1 MSCKSICTLSW
12 VLLAIKISVMI
23 EESIIPQIEGFELI
37 SGNYE
42 ENPDFHD
49 ALLVDFRVM
58 NSQDRSLSVELSLN
72 TFWYDFDREYEPGES
87 LAHLGD
93 VIVTFL
99 LEDVRSI
106 VFDNESGL
114 DFTTGVNIRWADYYD
129 KSREYF
135 ELSADDLGLQI
146 IAGKIRIKSV
156 KPSPEDLFDF

>member
-1 MSCKSICTLSW
+1 
-12 VLLAIKISVMI
+12 MI

-129 KSREYF
+129 KSREYL

-146 IAGKIRIKSV
+146 IAGKIGVKSV
-156 KPSPEDLFDF
+156 KPAPEDLFDF

>member
-1 MSCKSICTLSW
+1 MSSKSICPQFW
-12 VLLAIKISVMI
+12 VLLTIKISVMI

-37 SGNYE
+37 SANYE

-58 NSQDRSLSVELSLN
+58 NSQDRCLSVEMSLN
-72 TFWYDFDREYEPGES
+72 TFWYDFDKEYEPGES

-114 DFTTGVNIRWADYYD
+114 DFTTGVNIRRADYYD
-129 KSREYF
+129 KSRDYF

-146 IAGKIRIKSV
+146 IAGKIGVKSV
-156 KPSPEDLFDF
+156 KPAPEDLFDF

>member
-1 MSCKSICTLSW
+1 
-12 VLLAIKISVMI
+12 MI

-37 SGNYE
+37 SANYE

-99 LEDVRSI
+99 LENVRSI

-114 DFTTGVNIRWADYYD
+114 DFTTGVNIRRADYFD
-129 KSREYF
+129 KSREYL

-146 IAGKIRIKSV
+146 IAGKIGIKSV
-156 KPSPEDLFDF
+156 KPAPEDLFDF

>member
-1 MSCKSICTLSW
+1 MSSKSICPQFW
-12 VLLAIKISVMI
+12 VLLTIKISVMI

-37 SGNYE
+37 SANYE

-49 ALLVDFRVM
+49 ALLVEFRVM
-58 NSQDRSLSVELSLN
+58 NSQDRCLSVEMSLN
-72 TFWYDFDREYEPGES
+72 TFWYDFDKEYEPGES

-114 DFTTGVNIRWADYYD
+114 DFTTGVNIRRADYYD

-146 IAGKIRIKSV
+146 IAGKIGIKSV
-156 KPSPEDLFDF
+156 KPAPEDLFDF

>member
-1 MSCKSICTLSW
+1 MSSKSICPQFW
-12 VLLAIKISVMI
+12 VLLTIKISVMI

-37 SGNYE
+37 SANYE

-87 LAHLGD
+87 LAHLG
-93 VIVTFL
+93 VTFL
-99 LEDVRSI
+99 LENVRSI

-114 DFTTGVNIRWADYYD
+114 DFTTGVNIRRADYYD

-146 IAGKIRIKSV
+146 IAGKIGIKSV
-156 KPSPEDLFDF
+156 KPAPEDLFDF

>member
-1 MSCKSICTLSW
+1 MSSKSICPQFW
-12 VLLAIKISVMI
+12 VLLTIKISVMI

-37 SGNYE
+37 SANYE

-99 LEDVRSI
+99 LENVRSI

-114 DFTTGVNIRWADYYD
+114 DFTTGVNIRRADYYD

-156 KPSPEDLFDF
+156 KPAPEDLFDF

>member
-1 MSCKSICTLSW
+1 MSSKSICPQFW
-12 VLLAIKISVMI
+12 VLLTIKISDMI

-37 SGNYE
+37 SANYE

-49 ALLVDFRVM
+49 ALLVEFRVM
-58 NSQDRSLSVELSLN
+58 NSQDRCLSVEMSLN
-72 TFWYDFDREYEPGES
+72 TFWYDFDKEYEPGES

-114 DFTTGVNIRWADYYD
+114 DFTTGVNIRRADYYD
-129 KSREYF
+129 KSRDYL

-146 IAGKIRIKSV
+146 IAGKIGIKSV
-156 KPSPEDLFDF
+156 KPAPEDLFDF

>member
-1 MSCKSICTLSW
+1 MSSKSISPQSW
-12 VLLAIKISVMI
+12 FLLAIKISVMI

-37 SGNYE
+37 SANYE

-58 NSQDRSLSVELSLN
+58 NSQDRCLSVEMSLN
-72 TFWYDFDREYEPGES
+72 TFWYDFDKEYEPGES

-146 IAGKIRIKSV
+146 IAGKIGIKSV
-156 KPSPEDLFDF
+156 KPAPEDLFDF

>member
-1 MSCKSICTLSW
+1 
-12 VLLAIKISVMI
+12 MI

-37 SGNYE
+37 SANYE

-49 ALLVDFRVM
+49 ALLVEFRVM
-58 NSQDRSLSVELSLN
+58 NSQERSLSVELSLN
-72 TFWYDFDREYEPGES
+72 TFWYDFDRENEPGES

-106 VFDNESGL
+106 VFDNDSGY
-114 DFTTGVNIRWADYYD
+114 DFTTGLNIRPADIYG
-129 KSREYF
+129 KSKDYM

-146 IAGKIRIKSV
+146 IAEKIKVKSV
-156 KPSPEDLFDF
+156 TPAPEDLFDF

>member
-1 MSCKSICTLSW
+1 MSSKSICPQFW
-12 VLLAIKISVMI
+12 VLLTIKISVMI
-23 EESIIPQIEGFELI
+23 EDSIIPQIEGFELI

-58 NSQDRSLSVELSLN
+58 NSQDRCLSVEMSLN
-72 TFWYDFDREYEPGES
+72 TFWYDFDKEYEPGES

-146 IAGKIRIKSV
+146 IAGKVGIKSV
-156 KPSPEDLFDF
+156 KPAPENLFDF